1 MGARERAEGEV
12 PGVLVEEN
20 EERSKRRDFQDNSGR
35 HSCTGGRGESN
46 AAGATCRLRVTK
58 VILGKYDNTPLA
70 YTPGLELHHPIMSKI
85 GGHGGQLES
94 ERESGQSKLLASLSA
109 NNT

>member
-1 MGARERAEGEV
+1 MKRGVRDVTFRTTVGVIVARE
-12 PGVLVEEN
+12 
-20 EERSKRRDFQDNSGR
+20 
-35 HSCTGGRGESN
+35 GGGKSN